1 MLDIVIPT
9 YNRLNYLKKTI
20 QSVIHNRLDNIVNL
34 IVFDNGS
41 NDDTQ
46 NWLTEFECIYKF
58 KYIRSETNIGIIES
72 WNLCKDLGANKY
84 VMLLHDDD
92 ELTDKY
98 LNLVVDFIKKNND
111 CALIHTGVNIID
123 ENGVVC
129 NQKIKKYPKILS
141 GEDYFRKYI
150 NGKAGKTAAFGE
162 FICPTV
168 VYNRELIP
176 KDIYFNP
183 KTPFTLDV
191 VYFLKCTRYGNVGYI
206 SEPLLNYRVHSESA
220 SSSIYNRLIVK
231 MEDRRHHTIF
241 LKNEILNRLGENK
254 QYLAKDYYYN
264 ALSADIWFYSLSMK
278 NIQYINLLALI
289 VKLVKFER
297 KLVFY
302 RCFWVNVV
310 KAIIPKPIINLT
322 RKING

>member
-58 KYIRSETNIGIIES
+58 KYIRSESNIGIIGS
-72 WNLCKDLGANKY
+72 WNLCKDLGTNKY

-92 ELTDKY
+92 LLTDKY
-98 LNLVVDFIKKNND
+98 LNRIVDFIKNNND
-111 CALIHTGVNIID
+111 CALIHTGANIID
-123 ENGVVC
+123 ENGVIF
-129 NQKIKKYPKILS
+129 NQKIKNYPKILT
-141 GEDYFRKYI
+141 GLDYFRKHI
-150 NGKAGKTAAFGE
+150 NGKAG
-162 FICPTV
+162 FICPSV

-176 KDIYFNP
+176 NYNYFNP

-191 VYFLKCTRYGNVGYI
+191 VYFLECTRYGNVGYI
-206 SEPLLNYRVHSESA
+206 AEPLFNYRVHSTSA
-220 SSSIYNRLIVK
+220 SSYMSERLAVK
-231 MEDRRHHTIF
+231 MEDRKHHFIF
-241 LKNEILNRLGENK
+241 LKNEILKRIGENK
-254 QYLAKDYYYN
+254 QYLAKNYYYQ

-278 NIQYINLLALI
+278 NIKYINLLALI

-297 KLVFY
+297 KLVFK
-302 RCFWVNVV
+302 RCFWINIV
-310 KAIIPKPIINLT
+310 KAIIPKPIINLI